1 MTRFRTERGLDRLVN
16 FSDAT
21 VAIAIT
27 VLLLPLI
34 DVAVEIEKE
43 SLGELLSSNV
53 GTIIAFAATFAV
65 IARLWTVHHRT
76 FEAAVDYDNGTIW
89 INFLWLASIVLM
101 PFTANVL
108 SHSDLADPSVNALYI
123 GTMVLSSV
131 GLLWLV
137 IHLRRHPALT
147 DSAASKNLRV
157 TETAVTVIT
166 FVVALVLS
174 VIFPVVGIYWLLL
187 LIPVSVVT
195 GVRRRRSKNPER
207 DTVLVKRA
215 GAGSAV
221 SAG

>member
-27 VLLLPLI
+27 ILLLPLV

-43 SLGELLSSNV
+43 SLAELLSSNL

-65 IARLWTVHHRT
+65 IARLWTAHHLI
-76 FEAAVDYDNGTIW
+76 FEAAVDYDTVTIW

-123 GTMVLSSV
+123 GTMVLSSIA
-131 GLLWLV
+131 LLWLV
-137 IHLRRHPALT
+137 IHLRRHPTLT
-147 DSAASKNLRV
+147 ASEARKNLRIR
-157 TETAVTVIT
+157 ETAVTVIT
-166 FVVALVLS
+166 FAVALVLS
-174 VIFPVVGIYWLLL
+174 VIFPEVGLYWLLL

-195 GVRRRRSKNPER
+195 GVLRRRQNSSDANRPS
-207 DTVLVKRA
+207 
-215 GAGSAV
+215 S
-221 SAG
+221 